1 MSPRAR
7 RTGPAAR
14 ARSASRDTARHLDQ
28 DQSTDSFPPVD
39 ASQVIATLP
48 QVLALSD
55 TGRIGARFAHLEHL
69 HQWAAFEKDSNFTTA
84 EKAALIQA
92 VTPHMG
98 PEDVL
103 TDGIAGYRAA
113 HPEVSA

>member
-7 RTGPAAR
+7 RSGPAAR

-28 DQSTDSFPPVD
+28 DQSTESFPPVD

-48 QVLALSD
+48 QVIALSD
-55 TGRIGARFAHLEHL
+55 TGRIGTRFARLEHL

-84 EKAALIQA
+84 EKAALLEA
-92 VTPHMG
+92 VAPYMG
-98 PEDVL
+98 PATAL
-103 TDGIAGYRAA
+103 GDGIAGYLAA
-113 HPEVSA
+113 HPVVPV

>member
-7 RTGPAAR
+7 RSGPAAR

-69 HQWAAFEKDSNFTTA
+69 HQWAAFEKDSNLHHGG
-84 EKAALIQA
+84 EGCSH
-92 VTPHMG
+92 PGRH
-98 PEDVL
+98 
-103 TDGIAGYRAA
+103 AA
-113 HPEVSA
+113 HGAGGRPD